1 MSRKMDRRTFLKGAT
16 AGAVGVLGAA
26 TLGVN
31 ALASSE
37 EAGIFTP
44 GTYSAT
50 ANGIGEV
57 TVTMTFDANSI
68 TDVVI
73 STANETEGVGKGL
86 GEEFA
91 QQVLAAQ
98 SAEIDAVSGATVT
111 SDAVKS
117 AVEACIAQA
126 KREAVAV
133 GSSGEA
139 SGAASGEATDGKSWR
154 IAPDPIP
161 DSEIAETLETD
172 FAVVG
177 IGYAGLCVLRVLG
190 EAGRDAVGIE
200 ALARDKWQPN
210 GRDIGHI
217 NSKFLKEHGVP
228 EVDPIEFLNNWM
240 LATHNKPN
248 PALIMKFAQNSG
260 SAVDWFFEPVP
271 QEIMDTGRVSFW
283 PENEYTIRQLNN
295 GLRYYACTAQ
305 FGPVNL
311 SDTVGKSADEV
322 IALKDLALKN
332 LEYVEEKCPSV
343 RTLFGT
349 KGAQLIKDGAR
360 VAGVIARREDGS
372 YIKVLAKKGVVLS
385 GGGFANNT
393 EMCNDLL
400 AHLGRNFT
408 PDEGFSGF
416 MDRDGSAIQMG
427 YWAGGRLESDIAS
440 MNYDSGGFPD
450 NVPGPLWVD
459 KNGERF
465 QNEGFAGV
473 EINGFFIARAKRGNI
488 TSIYDSTYSTQ
499 ILRGIPGHNALDY
512 SDPASV
518 AALTAKFEA
527 ARDAGAAGSG
537 GYYCADTIEELAEY
551 IGVDPA
557 VLRKTVDR
565 YNELCAKGADE
576 DFGKDPRFMN
586 PVAEGPFF
594 AHVTRPVLGYAL
606 VTTGG
611 FVTTNDQQ
619 VLDEYFDP
627 IEGLYASGNTCGM
640 RFGPAYVTPISGV
653 SIGLCITLGRE
664 LGKHLATL

>member
-1 MSRKMDRRTFLKGAT
+1 MSKKMDRRTFLKGAT
-16 AGAVGVLGAA
+16 AGAVGVIGAA
-26 TLGVN
+26 TFGVN

-50 ANGIGEV
+50 ASGIGEV
-57 TVTMTFDANSI
+57 TVTMTFDANAI

-91 QQVLAAQ
+91 QKVLEAQ

-139 SGAASGEATDGKSWR
+139 SGGSSGEATDGKSWR

-161 DSEIAETLETD
+161 DSEIAETIETD
-172 FAVVG
+172 FAIVG
-177 IGYAGLCVLRVLG
+177 IGYAGMCVLRVLG

-200 ALARDKWQPN
+200 AIARESWLPN

-217 NSKFLKEHGVP
+217 NSQFLRDHGVP
-228 EVDPIEFLNNWM
+228 DVDPVEFVNNWM
-240 LATHNKPN
+240 LATHHKSN
-248 PALIMKFAQNSG
+248 PGLIMKFAKNSG

-271 QEIMDTGRVSFW
+271 QEIMDVGRVSFW

-322 IALKDLALKN
+322 VALKDLAAKN
-332 LEYVEEKCPSV
+332 LEYIETDCPSV
-343 RTLFGT
+343 NMLFGT
-349 KGAQLIKDGAR
+349 KGEQLIKDGDR
-360 VAGVIARREDGS
+360 VAGVIAKRSDGS
-372 YIKVLAKKGVVLS
+372 YIKILAKKGVVLS
-385 GGGFANNT
+385 GGGFANNS

-400 AHLGRNFT
+400 AHLARNFT
-408 PDEGFSGF
+408 PDEKFSGF

-427 YWAGGRLESDIAS
+427 YWAGGRLESDISS
-440 MNYDSGGFPD
+440 MNYDSCGVPD
-450 NVPGPLWVD
+450 NVPGALWVD
-459 KNGERF
+459 KFGERF

-473 EINGFFIARAKRGNI
+473 EINGFFIARAKRGTI
-488 TSIYDSTYSTQ
+488 TSIYDKTLPTQ
-499 ILRGIPGHNALDY
+499 LLRGVPGHNALDY
-512 SDPASV
+512 SDKASV
-518 AALTAKFEA
+518 DALIAKFEA
-527 ARDAGAAGSG
+527 AKGAGAAGSG

-565 YNELCAKGADE
+565 YNELCAAGVDE
-576 DFGKDPRFMN
+576 DFAKDPRFMN
-586 PVAEGPFF
+586 PVAEAPFY
-594 AHVTRPVLGYAL
+594 AHSVKTALGSAL

-619 VLDEYFDP
+619 VLDAYCDP

-653 SIGLCITLGRE
+653 SIGMCITLGRE